1 MQTKDPP
8 AMPALIPAAAA
19 VELCSV
25 SQQSKIQKQVHL
37 VKQLKTMLEKEKW
50 RLAGMLGEY
59 HSRNRM
65 RKILEA
71 EERSCK
77 YKEASQLLDDKMT
90 REQLKRRRLNISS
103 SVSLIRM
110 TSPATPEPW

>member
-8 AMPALIPAAAA
+8 AMPALIPASA
-19 VELCSV
+19 VELS
-25 SQQSKIQKQVHL
+25 SATQKSKIQKQVHL

-77 YKEASQLLDDKMT
+77 YKEASQLLDDRVT
-90 REQLKRRRLNISS
+90 REHLKRRRLNISS
-103 SVSLIRM
+103 SVSLIKM
-110 TSPATPEPW
+110 SSPDTPEPW